1 MARQLEAQRYD
12 FDKPLPSRSLA
23 PSRLKAAVSA
33 VSVRDF
39 FGQIR
44 ESFAGAW
51 QRNIVVDNREQVLA
65 FSAVYACVT
74 RIANDIA
81 KLRIKLVEQNDDGTW
96 TEVQRNSPY
105 LAVLKKPNHYQTRI
119 QFLAD
124 WLLMKLLYGNTY
136 VLKVRDSRGIVTSM
150 YVLDSRR
157 VRPAVAPDGSVF
169 YQVSSDE
176 LAGLPTGVTVPADYI
191 IHDRGPTLFHPL
203 CGVSPIFA
211 CAASA
216 TQGNRIQANSA
227 KFFENMSRPSGMLTG
242 PGVINQETADRLKA
256 DWETNF
262 GGNSIGRLA
271 VLGDSLKYE
280 PMTIPAE
287 EAQLI
292 EQLKWT
298 VEDVART
305 FAMPLY
311 KIGAG
316 PVPVSNNVQAL
327 QQQYLSDCLQS
338 YIESIELLLDEGLG
352 LVNVTDRIYGTELDL
367 DGLLRM
373 DSSSL
378 VEMLANGI
386 KGAVF
391 KPNEA
396 RGRLGLPGV
405 KGGEQVYLQQQ
416 NFSLEALAKRDQAAD
431 PFGNASPPAP
441 ASAPAPALPPAP
453 APADAPAGSAAD
465 AANKAVEV
473 ARLALDNAQKAA
485 MRAEEL
491 QAQLLQAE
499 SSKQAEVEEAAER
512 AAQEAC
518 ELFASLTKGLTD
530 AHAD

>member
-1 MARQLEAQRYD
+1 MARQLESQRYD
-12 FDKPLPSRSLA
+12 FDKPLPARALA

-81 KLRIKLVEQNDDGTW
+81 KLRIKLVEQNPDGTW

-105 LAVLKKPNHYQTRI
+105 LAVLKKPNHFQTRI
-119 QFLAD
+119 QFLCD

-136 VLKVRDSRGIVTSM
+136 VLRVEDAKRITTAM

-157 VRPAVAPDGSVF
+157 VRPAVAPDGSVW
-169 YQVSSDE
+169 YQLSSDD
-176 LAGLPTGVTVPADYI
+176 LAGLPVGSMVPARYI

-242 PGVINQETADRLKA
+242 PGVINEETAARLKA
-256 DWETNF
+256 DWENNF
-262 GGNSIGRLA
+262 GGNNIGRLA
-271 VLGDSLKYE
+271 VLGDNLKYE
-280 PMTIPAE
+280 AMTIPAE

-298 VEDVART
+298 VEDVARC

-338 YIESIELLLDEGLG
+338 YIESMELLLDEGLG
-352 LVNVTDRIYGTELDL
+352 LTEVPNRVYGTELDL

-378 VEMLANGI
+378 VQMLADGI

-396 RGRLGLPGV
+396 RARMGLPGV

-416 NFSLEALAKRDQAAD
+416 NFSLEALAKRDSAED
-431 PFGNASPPAP
+431 PFGTAKPPAP
-441 ASAPAPALPPAP
+441 APAPALPPAP
-453 APADAPAGSAAD
+453 APAGDGGDAQ
-465 AANKAVEV
+465 KQAVEI

-485 MRAEEL
+485 TRAEEL
-491 QAQLLQAE
+491 QAQLAE
-499 SSKQAEVEEAAER
+499 AEAIKQAEVEEAAER
-512 AAQEAC
+512 AAQEAR
-518 ELFASLTKGLTD
+518 ELFAALTKGLTD